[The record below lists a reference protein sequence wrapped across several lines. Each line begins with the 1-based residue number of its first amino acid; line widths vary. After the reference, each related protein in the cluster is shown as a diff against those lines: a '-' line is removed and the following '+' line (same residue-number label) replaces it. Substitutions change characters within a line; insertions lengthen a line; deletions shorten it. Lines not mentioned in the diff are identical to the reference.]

1 MIIVRHGPLARV
13 ASPCAS
19 RHPGTVQVERLLAC
33 SVSHGK
39 PTAELKQ
46 QMDAAL
52 CASRASL
59 RRPIPGSNRG
69 AAMLRRLG
77 WAAGSG
83 LGAQG
88 QGRTEPVPLRLGQ
101 RRQGLGS

>member
-1 MIIVRHGPLARV
+1 MGFGKVPPSHVQACNPAT
-13 ASPCAS
+13 A
-19 RHPGTVQVERLLAC
+19 QVERLLAC

-39 PTAELKQ
+39 PTADLRQ

-59 RRPIPGSNRG
+59 RRPIPGSNKG
-69 AAMLRRLG
+69 AIMLQRLG
-77 WAAGSG
+77 WSAGSG

-88 QGRTEPVPLRLGQ
+88 QGRMEPVPLRLGQ